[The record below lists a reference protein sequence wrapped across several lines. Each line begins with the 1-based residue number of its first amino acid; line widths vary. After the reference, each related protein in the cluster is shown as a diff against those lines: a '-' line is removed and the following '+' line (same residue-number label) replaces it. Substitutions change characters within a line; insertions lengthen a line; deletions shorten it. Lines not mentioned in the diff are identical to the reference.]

1 MQFILNIVMR
11 KEFMNIWGK
20 NGNVRE
26 NGMTSCSVQPLKT
39 CSIF

>member
-1 MQFILNIVMR
+1 MK
-11 KEFMNIWGK
+11 KEFKNMWVK

-26 NGMTSCSVQPLKT
+26 NGMTSCSVQLLKT